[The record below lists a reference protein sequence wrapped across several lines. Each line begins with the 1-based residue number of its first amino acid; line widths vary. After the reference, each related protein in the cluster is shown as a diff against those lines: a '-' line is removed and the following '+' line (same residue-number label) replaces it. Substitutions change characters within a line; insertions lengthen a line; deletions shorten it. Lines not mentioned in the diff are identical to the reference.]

1 MLRSRGPSAMRRA
14 NSLVASGLLMVLI
27 LGGMP
32 MGRAAGLPV
41 ASKKLAV
48 FRTCVLTATAAA
60 STSATDSYVNQASAN
75 TNNGTATTLNAQS
88 GLSAHQRVHIRFNLT
103 LCSPA
108 IPAAASIKLATL
120 RLYATMIPA
129 GCRTEDIFKVAASW
143 TEAGITWN
151 NQPFGTT
158 INNPSSRSRT
168 DAITMGP
175 ACQNTAA
182 GYVNGWAVTSDVASW
197 VSGSATNFGWMIR
210 DDTEGSATTRT
221 ATFSAKN
228 AANAARGPQLI
239 VTYTT

>member
-1 MLRSRGPSAMRRA
+1 MRRTICLLA
-14 NSLVASGLLMVLI
+14 SALVMALAQ
-27 LGGMP
+27 GGVP
-32 MGRAAGLPV
+32 VGHAAGLPV
-41 ASKKLAV
+41 ASKNLAV
-48 FRTCVLTATAAA
+48 FRTCVLTATLAA
-60 STSATDSYVNQASAN
+60 STSAADSFVNQASAN
-75 TNNGTATTLNAQS
+75 TNSGTATTMHVQS
-88 GLSAHQRVHIRFNLT
+88 GSGANRRVYIRFDLT

-108 IPAAASIKLATL
+108 IPSTATVKLATM
-120 RLYATMIPA
+120 RLYATVIPA
-129 GCRTEDIFKVAASW
+129 ACRTEDIFRSTASW

-158 INNPSSRSRT
+158 INNPSSGSRT

-182 GYVNGWAVTSDVASW
+182 GYVNGWVVTSDVASW
-197 VSGSATNFGWMIR
+197 VAGSSTNNGWMIR
-210 DDTEGSATTRT
+210 DDAEGSATTRT